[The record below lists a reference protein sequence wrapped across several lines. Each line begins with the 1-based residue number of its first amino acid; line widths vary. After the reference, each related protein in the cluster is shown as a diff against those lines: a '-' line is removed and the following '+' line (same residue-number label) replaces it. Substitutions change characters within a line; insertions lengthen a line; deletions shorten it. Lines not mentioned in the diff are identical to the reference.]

1 MNVNIYNKNNEAEAI
16 DESIFEESLKRKSY
30 RWSGGVI
37 VKAQKDVTVYP
48 PGCGVYCYPVFK
60 IYKPAHGNTATPV

>member
-37 VKAQKDVTVYP
+37 VKAQKDVTVYWDIVASRSRLQSDVTKTSCNP
-48 PGCGVYCYPVFK
+48 P
-60 IYKPAHGNTATPV
+60 